1 MGCWVVKSQFLVK
14 RCQVGLPRLLL
25 LAGSLFIGSL
35 LAAESLD
42 AEIYMAQ
49 VHESEW
55 AFKGSP
61 VLCELEHEIPQ
72 FGHARFLRLAGEGLR
87 FRLDAYQPVPEKI
100 EGVLREVS
108 PDWEHSD
115 PDPLEQLVVIN
126 PGLRPVNLDRRPA
139 GWLLSSLAKGQIG
152 SFDLLDWNDSRKQ
165 LHIRLSPV
173 KFQRPYREFK
183 QCLKSQKTGGAY
195 QSFRQTTV
203 NFALDVDQLDNKAQG
218 VLDQLAA
225 YIAADERITAVKI
238 AGHADDQGS
247 SRYNLGLSSRRAKR
261 VQDYL
266 LAKGV
271 AASKLSTRH
280 YGESRPKIRQL
291 TESARAANRRA
302 EIELVR

>member
-1 MGCWVVKSQFLVK
+1 MVKSQFLAK
-14 RCQVGLPRLLL
+14 RCLSTLSGLLL
-25 LAGSLFIGSL
+25 MAGSLGMGTT
-35 LAAESLD
+35 LAAESLE

-55 AFKGSP
+55 VFTGSP

-72 FGHARFLRLAGEGLR
+72 FGHARFLRLAGESLR

-115 PDPLEQLVVIN
+115 PDPLEQLVEIN
-126 PGLRPVNLDRRPA
+126 PGLRPVTLDRRPA

-183 QCLKSQKTGGAY
+183 QCLKRQKPGGGAY
-195 QSFRQTTV
+195 QSFKQTTV
-203 NFALDVDQLDNKAQG
+203 NFALDVDQLDSKAQG
-218 VLDQLAA
+218 ILDQLAA
-225 YIAADERITAVKI
+225 YIAADERIKAVKI
-238 AGHADDQGS
+238 SGHADDQGS
-247 SRYNLGLSSRRAKR
+247 PRYNLGLSSRRAKR
-261 VQDYL
+261 VRDFL
-266 LAKGV
+266 VAKGV
-271 AASKLSTRH
+271 GASKLSTRH
-280 YGESRPKIRQL
+280 YGESRPKIRKL